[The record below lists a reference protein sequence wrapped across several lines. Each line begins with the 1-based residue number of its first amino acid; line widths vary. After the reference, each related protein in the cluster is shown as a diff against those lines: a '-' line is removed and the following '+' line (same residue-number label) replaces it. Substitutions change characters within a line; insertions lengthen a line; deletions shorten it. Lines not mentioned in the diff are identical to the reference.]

1 MHCYTWKHLGRNY
14 SLFIYNLGKEA
25 PLEAGTGWESEQ
37 LNSDALGWQP
47 MAHTITGGISRRFSS
62 LQHQSSLADVQPTR
76 KCAAIFNAGS
86 EKWEMGRAA
95 GQIKGRVTSHAFL
108 YRPAKIWLEIS
119 HQTLFSSCP
128 FWDMHSS
135 LVHNFAV
142 SKETACC
149 SPHSTPQMT
158 VWLHSVREP
167 IKHCSQNDSAAAWL
181 IAILVNPKGH
191 MNLMMGCS
199 VCFFISAVMMRPRHG
214 VTAWRQPKEKKGCG
228 IAGFKEPIPIITLLR
243 FLKEDKYEKPIS

>member
-1 MHCYTWKHLGRNY
+1 MRPLWK
-14 SLFIYNLGKEA
+14 
-25 PLEAGTGWESEQ
+25 Q
-37 LNSDALGWQP
+37 ALGGEVNGWIAAVCAQLLLLWGDSPRHTLLLRASPCVSAPCNTKAHWQ
-47 MAHTITGGISRRFSS
+47 
-62 LQHQSSLADVQPTR
+62 DVQPAR
-76 KCAAIFNAGS
+76 KRAAVFNGGS

-95 GQIKGRVTSHAFL
+95 GWIKGRVTGHAFL
-108 YRPAKIWLEIS
+108 YWPAKIWLEIS

-149 SPHSTPQMT
+149 SPHSAPRMT

-214 VTAWRQPKEKKGCG
+214 VTAWRQPKEKKSCG

-243 FLKEDKYEKPIS
+243 FLKEDEYEKPIS